1 VRKPI
6 PDPGRAPDRANI
18 EVEMMRTLLCR
29 LFGRH
34 RPALV
39 VVGYTDDHPIT
50 ASSCPHCGRV
60 QTLA

>member
-1 VRKPI
+1 
-6 PDPGRAPDRANI
+6 
-18 EVEMMRTLLCR
+18 MMRTLLCR